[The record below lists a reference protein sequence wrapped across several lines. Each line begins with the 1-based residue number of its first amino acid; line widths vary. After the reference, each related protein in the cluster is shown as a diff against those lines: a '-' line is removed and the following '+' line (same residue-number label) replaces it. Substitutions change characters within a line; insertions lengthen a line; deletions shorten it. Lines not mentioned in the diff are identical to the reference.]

1 MQLLENVIGTPES
14 STTQT
19 GPELKSHG
27 EPKQGIPPESP
38 LAGGAANAP
47 VDTSPVTTIIS
58 LNFKFELSLIFAAC
72 ALD

>member
-47 VDTSPVTTIIS
+47 VDTSPVTII
-58 LNFKFELSLIFAAC
+58 F
-72 ALD
+72 